1 VLSIVLFYLFCG
13 HEGWTPFTE
22 SVAFGLAGEAMI
34 DILIIYLVCQLWLS
48 PKEAIRRRLGKR
60 GSILSAIGIIAFL
73 SLTLAFT
80 VHWSPDKGTDY
91 LFFCYFAILLSV
103 ISFGTV
109 PGLIVALISC
119 FQAISI
125 SLNPLIAEVKD
136 TVFLHALLFG
146 VMVLIC
152 SELIKARDKSTEL
165 EFERELLEEREQFM
179 RLLAHELKTP
189 LTAIISSVGLLAE
202 EIKDKMLSRL
212 VFNINRS
219 AQDID
224 KRLSDLLDAARTEA
238 KDFEL
243 KFESLEPRKL
253 LEGLV
258 ASAQPLFMAKEQ
270 ELQVELPPLPNIMG
284 DKRRLSQAVFN
295 ILHNANKFTPPGGTI
310 TLRAREDSENII
322 IEIEDTGPG
331 IAKEEMNKLFTP
343 YFRAKPSDGVPGFGL
358 GLFLARRII
367 ELHKG
372 KIWVRSEL
380 GKGSTFFISLPLRVN
395 HEGNSY

>member
-1 VLSIVLFYLFCG
+1 
-13 HEGWTPFTE
+13 
-22 SVAFGLAGEAMI
+22 
-34 DILIIYLVCQLWLS
+34 
-48 PKEAIRRRLGKR
+48 
-60 GSILSAIGIIAFL
+60 
-73 SLTLAFT
+73 
-80 VHWSPDKGTDY
+80 
-91 LFFCYFAILLSV
+91 
-103 ISFGTV
+103 
-109 PGLIVALISC
+109 
-119 FQAISI
+119 
-125 SLNPLIAEVKD
+125 
-136 TVFLHALLFG
+136 
-146 VMVLIC
+146 
-152 SELIKARDKSTEL
+152 
-165 EFERELLEEREQFM
+165 
-179 RLLAHELKTP
+179 
-189 LTAIISSVGLLAE
+189 
-202 EIKDKMLSRL
+202 L

-343 YFRAKPSDGVPGFGL
+343 YFRAKPS
-358 GLFLARRII
+358 
-367 ELHKG
+367 
-372 KIWVRSEL
+372 RSEL